1 MLLIDDEKSINIE
14 GRGAINYYNLMQAI
28 LFSLAT
34 FVSTFLGGIF
44 AIKFKE
50 KFSGIMAFAAGVLL
64 AVVGFEI
71 LPEIINQVKENDFPS
86 IMPMAA
92 LVGGFLIFHILEK
105 TILIHHSHEHDYAEH
120 KHPDVGVFSA
130 LALVGHSFMDG
141 IGIGLGFQLNEA
153 VGSLMAIAVISHDF
167 TDGMNTVTLMLSHK
181 NSASKS
187 KIFLLFDSLAPIL
200 GAVSTLFIK
209 FSPAALVI
217 YLGFFAGFL
226 LYISTSDIL
235 PEAHSKKSSF
245 GLIGLTVL
253 GVIFIFLISRFV

>member
-1 MLLIDDEKSINIE
+1 MS
-14 GRGAINYYNLMQAI
+14 AI

-34 FVSTFLGGIF
+34 FLSTFLGGML
-44 AIKFKE
+44 AVKFKNKLSE
-50 KFSGIMAFAAGVLL
+50 IMAFAAGVLL

-71 LPEIINQVKENDFPS
+71 LPEIINQVKQYYFPS

-105 TILIHHSHEHDYAEH
+105 TILIHHAHEHDYAEH
-120 KHPDVGVFSA
+120 RHPDVGVLSAIA
-130 LALVGHSFMDG
+130 LAGHSFMDG
-141 IGIGLGFQLNEA
+141 IGIGLGFQVSPA
-153 VGSLMAIAVISHDF
+153 VGALVAIAVISHDF
-167 TDGMNTVTLMLSHK
+167 TDGMNTVSLMLSHK
-181 NSASKS
+181 NSAAKS

-200 GAVSTLFIK
+200 GAVSTLF
-209 FSPAALVI
+209 FRLSPSFLVI

-226 LYISTSDIL
+226 LYIGTSDIL

-253 GVIFIFLISRFV
+253 GVILIFIVSRFI